1 MLPVGCVAGFV
12 AGPVALKFC
21 GGCRKYLLAITLIGL
36 LLGALAFGVMFLVGN
51 PLSSGPGMEA
61 TLPWG
66 HASGL
71 LLGFS
76 AALGLGYACCKD
88 CIGTGSVP
96 PQV

>member
-1 MLPVGCVAGFV
+1 MSCSTRTRDHSARVTLASE
-12 AGPVALKFC
+12 
-21 GGCRKYLLAITLIGL
+21 LAITLIGL